1 MALRACL
8 PAYASH
14 PLLSA
19 VGIDR
24 GFHAPIGVGEHA
36 RCAARVPAGFRF
48 LVGAPRRG
56 LSPPSG
62 RP

>member
-1 MALRACL
+1 MAPRAGL

-14 PLLSA
+14 PLLPT

-24 GFHAPIGVGEHA
+24 GFYAPIEVGKYA
-36 RCAARVPAGFRF
+36 RDAAQVPAGFRF
-48 LVGAPRRG
+48 LLGALRRG